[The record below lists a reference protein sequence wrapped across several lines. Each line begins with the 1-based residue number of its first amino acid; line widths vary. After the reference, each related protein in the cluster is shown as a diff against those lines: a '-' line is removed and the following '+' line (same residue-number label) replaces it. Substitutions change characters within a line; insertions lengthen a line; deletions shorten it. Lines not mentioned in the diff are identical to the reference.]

1 MDTYRFYNSV
11 CTLLESPVDR
21 LFVLIETHI
30 LVGCTSMR
38 VVSWISGRMFRILH
52 VFIDLIERSR
62 PVCDKRGHSFN
73 NQTDERTSEKTG
85 SLIQLR

>member
-1 MDTYRFYNSV
+1 
-11 CTLLESPVDR
+11 
-21 LFVLIETHI
+21 
-30 LVGCTSMR
+30 MR